1 MSSVSEGNGTPFV
14 AAEPPQVVDAENFAE
29 LIEKGQNRYQQ
40 GVVFGV
46 AGEMVGD
53 AQGLFEVLFRD
64 GLAEFEVIEI
74 LRDADVLFDVCI
86 GDFLRSFRQREQQ
99 LAQFVGDFGEV
110 GTQVVGQH
118 RLGFRVDRA
127 AFRGDELRE
136 PGPIS

>member
-1 MSSVSEGNGTPFV
+1 M

-53 AQGLFEVLFRD
+53 AQGLFEVSRD

-74 LRDADVLFDVCI
+74 LRDADVLFDVCV
-86 GDFLRSFRQREQQ
+86 GDFLRSFR
-99 LAQFVGDFGEV
+99 
-110 GTQVVGQH
+110 
-118 RLGFRVDRA
+118 
-127 AFRGDELRE
+127 
-136 PGPIS
+136 